1 MPVGGF
7 RHPNCYE
14 GIDRHMA
21 TSRYKAVF
29 TDVGGVIATNG
40 WDTPLRLTM
49 VERFQLDHK
58 EVDSRHQLMFDSY
71 ERGNLTFEEY
81 LNWTVFYE
89 PRPFTLEEVRQWIF
103 DQAQMLPGT
112 YDLYKKVKAK
122 NGIKLALISNEGG
135 GLTEDRVRRFRLG
148 ELADYMLFSNTVGMR
163 KPDPGI
169 WRLALVLAQVGMN
182 ESIYIDDRK
191 MFVDFAANLGFTA
204 YQHVSAEETE
214 KYLASL
220 GLSA

>member
-1 MPVGGF
+1 
-7 RHPNCYE
+7 
-14 GIDRHMA
+14 MA

-29 TDVGGVIATNG
+29 SDVGGVIATNG
-40 WDTPLRLTM
+40 WDTPLRATM
-49 VERFQLDHK
+49 VEHFRLDQK
-58 EVDSRHQLMFDSY
+58 EVDSRHQLMFDSF
-71 ERGNLTFEEY
+71 ERGNLTFDEY

-89 PRPFTLEEVRQWIF
+89 PRPFTVEEVRQWVF
-103 DQAQMLPGT
+103 DQARMLPGT

-169 WRLALVLAQVGMN
+169 WKLALVLAQVSMN

-191 MFVDFAANLGFTA
+191 MFVDFAAHLGFTA
-204 YQHVSAEETE
+204 YQHVSAAETE
-214 KYLASL
+214 KYLTSL
-220 GLSA
+220 GLSTQ

>member
-1 MPVGGF
+1 
-7 RHPNCYE
+7 
-14 GIDRHMA
+14 MA

-29 TDVGGVIATNG
+29 SDVGGVIATNG
-40 WDTPLRLTM
+40 WDTPLRATM
-49 VERFQLDHK
+49 VEHFGLDQQ
-58 EVDSRHQLMFDSY
+58 EVDSRHQLMFDSF
-71 ERGNLTFEEY
+71 ERGNLTFDEY

-89 PRPFTLEEVRQWIF
+89 PRPFTVEEVRQWVF
-103 DQAQMLPGT
+103 DQARMLPGT

-169 WRLALVLAQVGMN
+169 WKLALVLAQVGMN

-191 MFVDFAANLGFTA
+191 MFVNFAAHLGFTA
-204 YQHVSAEETE
+204 YKHVSAAETE
-214 KYLASL
+214 KYLTSL
-220 GLSA
+220 GLSTQ

>member
-1 MPVGGF
+1 
-7 RHPNCYE
+7 
-14 GIDRHMA
+14 MA

-40 WDTPLRLTM
+40 WDTPLRTTM
-49 VERFQLDHK
+49 VEHFRLDHK

-71 ERGNLTFEEY
+71 ERGNLTFEQY

-103 DQAQMLPGT
+103 DQARMLPGT

-122 NGIKLALISNEGG
+122 NGVKLALISNEGG

-169 WRLALVLAQVGMN
+169 WKLALVLAQVSMDN
-182 ESIYIDDRK
+182 SIYIDDRK
-191 MFVDFAANLGFTA
+191 MFVDFAAYLGFTA
-204 YQHVSAEETE
+204 YQHVSAAETE

-220 GLSA
+220 GLSAV

>member
-1 MPVGGF
+1 
-7 RHPNCYE
+7 
-14 GIDRHMA
+14 MA
-21 TSRYKAVF
+21 KSRYKAVF

-40 WDTPLRLTM
+40 WDTPLRAKM
-49 VERFQLDHK
+49 VEHFQLDHK

-71 ERGNLTFEEY
+71 ERGNLTFEQY
-81 LNWTVFYE
+81 LNWTIFYE
-89 PRPFTLEEVRQWIF
+89 PRPFALDEVRQWIF
-103 DQAQMLPGT
+103 NQAEMLPGT
-112 YDLYKKVKAK
+112 YELYKTVKQK
-122 NGIKLALISNEGG
+122 NGIKLAIISNEGG

-169 WRLALVLAQVGMN
+169 WKLALVLAQVNMD

-191 MFVDFAANLGFTA
+191 MFVDFAAQLGFTA
-204 YQHVSAEETE
+204 YQHVSAQETE
-214 KYLASL
+214 KYLASV